1 MIHRPKIASSRLAPT
16 ARCRLLVSSLRL
28 SDYGRGGLRS
38 GRTPEELPRGFEPLM
53 QSVRTWVAAELAE
66 GRREEALSGGRR
78 AVPSEHAIRPIG
90 AT

>member
-1 MIHRPKIASSRLAPT
+1 MGEAVCALAE
-16 ARCRLLVSSLRL
+16 LRKSCL
-28 SDYGRGGLRS
+28 A
-38 GRTPEELPRGFEPLM
+38 GFEPLM

-66 GRREEALSGGRR
+66 GRREEALSGGRS

>member
-1 MIHRPKIASSRLAPT
+1 
-16 ARCRLLVSSLRL
+16 
-28 SDYGRGGLRS
+28 
-38 GRTPEELPRGFEPLM
+38 M

-66 GRREEALSGGRR
+66 GRREESLSGGRS